1 MNVFFL
7 EGYMSMNVV
16 FEMIDFVI
24 KKELMVQF
32 VTRLSII
39 SVKIILIKRKKKMV
53 ITSTRDTFEP
63 ILMTFLI

>member
-1 MNVFFL
+1 
-7 EGYMSMNVV
+7 MSMNVV